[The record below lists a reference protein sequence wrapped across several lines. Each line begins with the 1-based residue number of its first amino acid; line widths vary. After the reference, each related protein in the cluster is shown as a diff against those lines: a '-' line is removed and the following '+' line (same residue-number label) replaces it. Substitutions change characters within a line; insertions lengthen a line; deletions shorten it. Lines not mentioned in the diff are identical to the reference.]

1 MEFQK
6 HAQNK
11 NLYRKETETS
21 GNMGLNL
28 QAVNAS
34 SVSAAFT
41 WASRVLSGMVVHS
54 NLPYSARRSLADS
67 APGWSLKTGDMARI
81 LVNCDGALSST

>member
-34 SVSAAFT
+34 SVSAA
-41 WASRVLSGMVVHS
+41 LVV
-54 NLPYSARRSLADS
+54 
-67 APGWSLKTGDMARI
+67 
-81 LVNCDGALSST
+81 